1 MLFLG
6 LPETF
11 LIVLRGGVEE
21 FLAHVIVVAL
31 PHLQG
36 GLLSETCQD

>member
-11 LIVLRGGVEE
+11 LIVLRRGMEE

-31 PHLQG
+31 PHLEG
-36 GLLSETCQD
+36 RLFSETGQN